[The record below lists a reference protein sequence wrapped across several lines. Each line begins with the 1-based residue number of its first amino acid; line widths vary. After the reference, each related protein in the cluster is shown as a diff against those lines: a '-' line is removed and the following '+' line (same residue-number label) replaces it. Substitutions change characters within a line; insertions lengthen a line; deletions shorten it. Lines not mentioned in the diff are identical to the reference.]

1 MDQVFWIAAALTIII
16 VSVAAGHTA
25 YKEFLQ
31 KSSVNKL
38 YADFMG
44 LIENEYKSRLSGSNR
59 FLVNQ
64 DVLKML
70 YPDASADDIE
80 GLFRKLVD
88 AKIIDRD
95 PIDQAW
101 SLR

>member
-1 MDQVFWIAAALTIII
+1 MDQVFWIMAAISLIVVGII
-16 VSVAAGHTA
+16 AARAA
-25 YKEFLQ
+25 YYEYAQ
-31 KSSVNKL
+31 KSATNKL
-38 YADFMG
+38 YDDFMA

-64 DVLKML
+64 DVLKTL

-80 GLFRKLVD
+80 GLFKKLVD